1 MFMGSTP
8 TYPDRP
14 DVCFSEPASASGRQR
29 LTTFVVDDE
38 ELARR
43 QIANLVAQVP
53 WAKHIGE
60 APDGATALPLL
71 DSLRPDVLLLDI
83 HMPEMSGLDLA
94 TRLTY
99 APAVIFTTAHERYAV
114 TAFELEAVDY
124 VLKPFG
130 RRRFLAALE
139 RARRTCESRRRELST
154 SGNVV
159 IEDDSMPAASADGG
173 EPAATDRVGLVG
185 ERLLIRDRGAIIP
198 IPLAQVERLQ
208 AEDDYVA
215 IFARGRRH
223 LITAHIG
230 DFAAQLPSGRFLRI
244 HRSHI
249 VNLDFVER
257 MVPFDAKRLQVQL
270 RDGTRLLASRSS
282 SEMIRRRA
290 Y

>member
-1 MFMGSTP
+1 MRST
-8 TYPDRP
+8 
-14 DVCFSEPASASGRQR
+14 SASPASAGLPDPERTPASEQPV
-29 LTTFVVDDE
+29 TTFVVDDE

-53 WAKHIGE
+53 WARHVGE
-60 APDGATALPLL
+60 APDGAAALPLL

-94 TRLTY
+94 ARLTY
-99 APAVIFTTAHERYAV
+99 APAVIFTTAHERHAV

-124 VLKPFG
+124 LLKPFG
-130 RRRFLAALE
+130 RRRFLEALE
-139 RARRTCESRRRELST
+139 RARR
-154 SGNVV
+154 
-159 IEDDSMPAASADGG
+159 ASASRNASPDYADAVDPGT
-173 EPAATDRVGLVG
+173 ADRVGLVG
-185 ERLLIRDRGAIIP
+185 ERLLIRDRGAIVP
-198 IPLAQVERLQ
+198 IPLVEIERLQ

-215 IFARGRRH
+215 IFARGRRY
-223 LITAHIG
+223 LISAHIG
-230 DFAAQLPSGRFLRI
+230 DFAAQLPPGRFLRI

-290 Y
+290 H

>member
-1 MFMGSTP
+1 MPSTP
-8 TYPDRP
+8 G
-14 DVCFSEPASASGRQR
+14 SSASPGFLDDELTPAREQPV
-29 LTTFVVDDE
+29 TTFVVDDE

-43 QIANLVAQVP
+43 QVANLVAQVP
-53 WAKHIGE
+53 WARHVGE
-60 APDGATALPLL
+60 APDGAAALPLL

-94 TRLTY
+94 ARLTY

-124 VLKPFG
+124 LLKPFG
-130 RRRFLAALE
+130 RRRFLQALE
-139 RARRTCESRRRELST
+139 RARRASASRRRELLAAENDAAPDGDASPDHADE
-154 SGNVV
+154 V
-159 IEDDSMPAASADGG
+159 DSS
-173 EPAATDRVGLVG
+173 TDRVGLVG
-185 ERLLIRDRGAIIP
+185 ERLLIRDRGAIVP
-198 IPLAQVERLQ
+198 IPLVEIERLQ

-215 IFARGRRH
+215 IFARGRRY

-230 DFAAQLPSGRFLRI
+230 DFAAQLPPARFLRV

-290 Y
+290 H